1 MAAHTIIC
9 GMMYTHSTLLS
20 SALILVGVPALV
32 VRQTEY
38 ATRLGNLFTVGMLVM
53 ASQFMCNLFNNVV
66 RAEFRLQCIFQFEK
80 RRTQDILLNL
90 LPGDIAK
97 RMVRSSSRLPAD
109 VRRAVVLQL
118 DLCNFTQFSQSV
130 QPQELAAV
138 MHRIF
143 SKFDQALYSH
153 GEQMHKL
160 DTVGDAYVAAAFLPG
175 MQWVDGPDEDLRRVG
190 RKIRLLAAQM
200 HRILADLRAD
210 TGYPLHA
217 RIGIGIGDVAAGV
230 MGRLQPRFHLMG
242 PARDSAEA
250 HEKLAPVDGI
260 LLSEPFYLLM
270 RGFGA
275 VQDLPDD
282 DSASGSDSDGS
293 YVGDAQ
299 DEELAKLDE
308 LRKKFEMLK
317 PTAPCVEP
325 EGLAER
331 FRLLRTQS
339 SRIYRRRSSGSD
351 CESAALTLF
360 QAPTD
365 VEGSD
370 VPPCNQAGSTERE
383 KDTGEAQTRA
393 ERGGDDKVERREWM
407 KVRVANVQLAFT
419 FGKPSSHNNTHIL
432 KRSEQAGSVPFSD
445 MFICVGVSERETD
458 ACRSRQWAI
467 V

>member
-1 MAAHTIIC
+1 
-9 GMMYTHSTLLS
+9 MMYTHSVLLS

-32 VRQTEY
+32 VRQADYT
-38 ATRLGNLFTVGMLVM
+38 TRFANVFTVGMLVV

-66 RAEFRLQCIFQFEK
+66 RAQFRLQCIFQFEK
-80 RRTQDILLNL
+80 RRTQEILLNL

-130 QPQELAAV
+130 QPHELAAV

-143 SKFDQALYSH
+143 SKFDQALHSH
-153 GEQMHKL
+153 GEEMHKL

-260 LLSEPFYLLM
+260 LLSEPLYLLM
-270 RGFGA
+270 RGFGE
-275 VQDLPDD
+275 VQEHPDN
-282 DSASGSDSDGS
+282 DSA
-293 YVGDAQ
+293 
-299 DEELAKLDE
+299 
-308 LRKKFEMLK
+308 K

-325 EGLAER
+325 AGLAER
-331 FRLLRTQS
+331 FRLLRNQS
-339 SRIYRRRSSGSD
+339 SRIYRRRSSESD
-351 CESAALTLF
+351 CQSAALTLL

-365 VEGSD
+365 VGGYD
-370 VPPCNQAGSTERE
+370 VPPYNQAGSTERE

-419 FGKPSSHNNTHIL
+419 YGKQSSHNNTRIL
-432 KRSEQAGSVPFSD
+432 KLAEQAGSLPCCD
-445 MFICVGVSERETD
+445 RFICFGVCERETD
-458 ACRSRQWAI
+458 ACRRRQWAI

>member
-1 MAAHTIIC
+1 
-9 GMMYTHSTLLS
+9 MMYKHSVLLS

-32 VRQTEY
+32 VRQADYT
-38 ATRLGNLFTVGMLVM
+38 TRFANVFTVGMLVV

-66 RAEFRLQCIFQFEK
+66 RAQFRLQCIFQFEK
-80 RRTQDILLNL
+80 RRTQEILLNL

-130 QPQELAAV
+130 QPHELAAV

-143 SKFDQALYSH
+143 SKFDQALHSH
-153 GEQMHKL
+153 GEEMHKL

-260 LLSEPFYLLM
+260 LLSEPLYLLM
-270 RGFGA
+270 RGFGE
-275 VQDLPDD
+275 VQEHPDN
-282 DSASGSDSDGS
+282 DSASRSDSGGS
-293 YVGDAQ
+293 NAGDAQ
-299 DEELAKLDE
+299 DEELAKLEE
-308 LRKKFEMLK
+308 LRKKFETFK

-325 EGLAER
+325 AGLAER
-331 FRLLRTQS
+331 FRLLRNQS
-339 SRIYRRRSSGSD
+339 SRIYRRRSSESD
-351 CESAALTLF
+351 CQSAALTLL

-365 VEGSD
+365 VGGYD
-370 VPPCNQAGSTERE
+370 VPPYNQAGSTERE

-419 FGKPSSHNNTHIL
+419 YGKQSSYNNTRIL
-432 KRSEQAGSVPFSD
+432 KRAEQAG
-445 MFICVGVSERETD
+445 
-458 ACRSRQWAI
+458 
-467 V
+467 